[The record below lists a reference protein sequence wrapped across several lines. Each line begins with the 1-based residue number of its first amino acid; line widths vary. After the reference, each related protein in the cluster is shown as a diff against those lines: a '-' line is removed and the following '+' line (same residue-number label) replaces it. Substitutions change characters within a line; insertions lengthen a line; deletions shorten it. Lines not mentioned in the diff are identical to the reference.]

1 MIIAG
6 TRLIGGTYR
15 DTSLA
20 PITTGLVLSLDAAGY
35 SGSGDWLDT
44 SGNGNDAV
52 LQGTPAWN
60 AADGGYFDLVPGDG
74 DWFSIADADS
84 LDTMSEITI
93 EIWLNIDTVQGV
105 SPNMLFSKRAT
116 TSDGYVGF
124 FTATGYTYRFGT
136 GTGTGLAYSTTPT
149 TGTWQQIVATIGSA
163 GSVLYINGASVTT
176 SVYTGTPA
184 NVPQAAP
191 LDLYQVN
198 PRPQT
203 GPVTLDGKVS
213 IFRIY
218 STVLTAPQVSQNFNA
233 IKDRYGL

>member
-1 MIIAG
+1 MRIEG
-6 TRLIGGTYR
+6 
-15 DTSLA
+15 
-20 PITTGLVLSLDAAGY
+20 ITLKGVSVYDLQIVTADLVLNLDAAGY

-44 SGNGNDAV
+44 SGNSNDAA

-60 AADGGYFDLVPGDG
+60 AASGGYFDLVPGDG
-74 DWFSIADADS
+74 DWFSVADAAS
-84 LDTMSEITI
+84 LDSMSEITI
-93 EIWLNIDTVQGV
+93 ETWFNLDTVNAAG
-105 SPNMLFSKRAT
+105 PNMLFSKRAT
-116 TSDGYVGF
+116 TSDGYLGF
-124 FTATGYTYRFGT
+124 LTTTGYTYRFGT
-136 GTGTGLAYSTTPT
+136 GTGTGLTYSTTPA
-149 TGTWQQIVATIGSA
+149 TGAWQQVVATIGST
-163 GSVLYINGASVTT
+163 GSALYINGSSVTT

-198 PRPQT
+198 PRPQS

-218 STVLTAPQVSQNFNA
+218 STVLSAPQVAQNFNA